1 MATARKQIPAD
12 QLAALD
18 ALAAVVD
25 KLAPGDAAFAGDLIY
40 KGRKYGLSEKQ
51 AHWVG
56 VLTERAQTPPPAP
69 ERVDLGGS
77 LAPMLVMFQFARE
90 RLARP
95 AVRLMTPEREVVRL
109 RLAGEGAQHP
119 GTINVDD
126 GHGFGGNWYGRVTK
140 AGEWEKSMKQQR
152 HDPERMT
159 RVEQVLRDF
168 VTDPAQA
175 AKAAAHLSGQ
185 CAFCA
190 RPLTDERSVKAGYGP
205 QCADNYGLPWGDK

>member
-1 MATARKQIPAD
+1 MATAKKIPAE
-12 QLAALD
+12 QIAALD
-18 ALAAVVD
+18 ALAAKLD
-25 KLAPGDAAFAGDLIY
+25 KLQPGDASFAGDLIY

-56 VLTERAQTPPPAP
+56 VLTERADTPPPSP

-77 LAPMLVMFQFARE
+77 LAPMLVMFQFARD
-90 RLARP
+90 RLKRP

-119 GTINVDD
+119 GTVNVDD
-126 GHGFGGNWYGRVTK
+126 GHGFGGDWYGRVTK
-140 AGEWEKSMKQQR
+140 AGEWEKSMKQVR
-152 HDPERMT
+152 DNPERMA

-168 VTDPAQA
+168 VNDPAQT

-185 CAFCA
+185 CAFCS
-190 RPLTDERSVKAGYGP
+190 RPLTDQRSVDVGYGP
-205 QCADNYGLPWGDK
+205 TCAANYDLPWGE